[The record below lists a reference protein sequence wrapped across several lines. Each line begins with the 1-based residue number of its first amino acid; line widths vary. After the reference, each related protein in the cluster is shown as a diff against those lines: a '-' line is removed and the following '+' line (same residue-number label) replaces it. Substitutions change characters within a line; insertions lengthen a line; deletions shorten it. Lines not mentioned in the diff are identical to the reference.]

1 MQKMTPRTRHLRTR
15 VLAINSSKIKKP
27 TSTIF
32 MNRSKYLKFQN
43 NSQLL
48 VFHKNFVLTIFFFS
62 ELNYRE
68 TRILFC
74 KTIVRF

>member
-1 MQKMTPRTRHLRTR
+1 MQKMTPRTKHLRTR

-48 VFHKNFVLTIFFFS
+48 EFHKNFVLTIFFFS
-62 ELNYRE
+62 EYE
-68 TRILFC
+68 TKLS
-74 KTIVRF
+74 